1 MLVVTL
7 VVLQLSAS
15 LVPRE
20 ADAPWPLRLLVRA
33 VPALAAVVQG
43 IGHAVG
49 DAWAA
54 WVANRDAARELQ
66 ALRRRHEELRFA
78 FAFTRLELDRRAA
91 LEQALGWTAEPWR
104 GTVGRIVF
112 HDPSDRD
119 RNVWIE
125 TEGDRQDLVGQ
136 AVIAGEALLGRI
148 VRQNG
153 RFAQVLLLRDV
164 ESAVDVVSES
174 GVRGIVVGTGSDRPR
189 LAWVPRYEPL
199 EPGELLRST
208 GRDAVFPAGWPVGV
222 VTRIDRRPESLH
234 LDAEVRLLAAVN
246 AVDAVRTVPVAHA
259 ALEVGP

>member
-7 VVLQLSAS
+7 LVLQLSAS
-15 LVPRE
+15 FVPRE
-20 ADAPWPLRLLVRA
+20 ADAPWPLRLVVRA

-43 IGHAVG
+43 VGHAVG

-78 FAFTRLELDRRAA
+78 FAFTRLELDRRVA

-119 RNVWIE
+119 RNVWID

-153 RFAQVLLLRDV
+153 RFGQVLLLRDV

-174 GVRGIVVGTGSDRPR
+174 GVRGIVVGTGADTPR

-199 EPGELLRST
+199 EPGELLRTT
-208 GRDAVFPAGWPVGV
+208 GRDAVFPSGWPVGV

-234 LDAEVRLLAAVN
+234 LDAEVRLLAAID
-246 AVDAVRTVPVAHA
+246 AVDAVRTVPVVGA
-259 ALEVGP
+259 ALKVGP